1 VLVGEEEDE
10 LELLNVSFCV
20 NDVDDDVWVE
30 LEVLVDFAVE
40 VVAVLRGLVELE
52 ALAGLVVD
60 DVEGI
65 EEPCLENEL

>member
-1 VLVGEEEDE
+1 
-10 LELLNVSFCV
+10 
-20 NDVDDDVWVE
+20 VDDDVWVE